1 MTNKN
6 FKLMF
11 FTYFVIFGILVAF
24 FGSFVGYNM
33 NLIDIKKNI
42 DKASQEVGLIKK
54 FDYLKPDIEKFDE
67 IVKALS
73 TNTSLEEYIT
83 LPDKQKRNNLTNV
96 FYAISMSNNFIMQ
109 ARFISEEG
117 KEIIRVDRKNKY
129 DKPFIVEE
137 SSLQDKSQRDYFQI
151 VSHMKEVK
159 IWHSRIDLNP
169 NC

>member
-11 FTYFVIFGILVAF
+11 FTYFVIFGVLVAF

-83 LPDKQKRNNLTNV
+83 SPDKQKRNNLTNV

-137 SSLQDKSQRDYFQI
+137 SSLQDKSQNG
-151 VSHMKEVK
+151 MT
-159 IWHSRIDLNP
+159 P
-169 NC
+169 NL